1 MIDLQLAPV
10 ANQQL
15 SAQLDGVRYEITLK
29 ETRGCM
35 SATVTADGATLVS
48 MCRVVAGTPILP
60 YAYQAK
66 GNFVLLTEGDELPY
80 YTAFGSTQSLVYVS
94 PAEIEQLRGA

>member
-1 MIDLQLAPV
+1 MIDIQLAPV

-15 SAQLDGVRYEITLK
+15 TAQLDGVRYDITLK

-35 SATVTADGATLVS
+35 STTITADGVTLVS
-48 MCRVVAGTPILP
+48 MSRVVAGTPLLP
-60 YAYQAK
+60 YPYQAK

-80 YTAFGSTQSLVYVS
+80 FTAFGSTQTLVYVS